1 MIYYKI
7 THEVF
12 STRREQVLISVE
24 QNKDFWGKMARK
36 TKVTKE
42 SITDTVDI
50 ESTPAPSSNNSDEL
64 TPEQIQKIIE
74 KHKKD
79 LSEIFENA
87 DSEWISPNIYF
98 KLM

>member
-7 THEVF
+7 TYEVF

-24 QNKDFWGKMARK
+24 QNKNFWGKMARK
-36 TKVTKE
+36 SKVTKE
-42 SITDTVDI
+42 SITDKVDV
-50 ESTPAPSSNNSDEL
+50 ESTPTPSSNNSDEL
-64 TPEQIQKIIE
+64 TPEQIQEIIE

-87 DSEWISPNIYF
+87 ESE
-98 KLM
+98 